1 MTRGTLHIHDAS
13 DVTKVP
19 TTNGSLVG
27 CRLSG
32 AFSTDKV
39 GGNFRFSVSPV
50 VPVDNPTKPVPALQ
64 NQAQQQV
71 LFGNISHRINHVLF
85 IPTKGKQ
92 AVKDKPP

>member
-1 MTRGTLHIHDAS
+1 VTRGTLHIHDAT

-19 TTNGSLVG
+19 TQNGSLVG

-39 GGNFRFSVSPV
+39 GGNFRFPVSPV
-50 VPVDNPTKPVPALQ
+50 VPVDNPNKPIPALQ

-71 LFGNISHRINHVLF
+71 LFGNISHRINHVMF
-85 IPTKGKQ
+85 VPTKGNQ
-92 AVKDKPP
+92 PPDP